1 MIELREIIQTN
12 LKKFHPRA
20 FFQSAPETAEFP
32 YLVFEII
39 NVNLGGEYYEQAVI
53 DIDGWSDSK
62 DTTELERLMKG
73 VELMFDKQTF
83 SVGNVTATFF
93 IDSKK
98 PVLSDNSKLQRR
110 KYTFQVRIFR
120 RG

>member
-20 FFQSAPETAEFP
+20 FFQSAPETTTFP

-39 NVNLGGEYYEQAVI
+39 NSNPDGEHYEQAVI

-83 SVGNVTATFF
+83 SVGDVTATFY
-93 IDSKK
+93 IDSKRAII
-98 PVLSDNSKLQRR
+98 SDNSKLQRR